1 MENPFT
7 ELEQRLSARLI
18 AMDRTLKEINNRIQ
32 PPPQPKNREGGL
44 TLAMEV
50 CNYSKSS
57 IYKLVMKNQIPHKK
71 RAARLWFNELELIQW
86 IENGM
91 PTDWER
97 KPTPA
102 KK

>member
-1 MENPFT
+1 MENPFIQ
-7 ELEQRLSARLI
+7 LDQRLSTI
-18 AMDRTLKEINNRIQ
+18 ERTLKELNNRVK
-32 PPPQPKNREGGL
+32 PEPQPQKYREGGL

-71 RAARLWFNELELIQW
+71 RGSRLWFNELDLIQW